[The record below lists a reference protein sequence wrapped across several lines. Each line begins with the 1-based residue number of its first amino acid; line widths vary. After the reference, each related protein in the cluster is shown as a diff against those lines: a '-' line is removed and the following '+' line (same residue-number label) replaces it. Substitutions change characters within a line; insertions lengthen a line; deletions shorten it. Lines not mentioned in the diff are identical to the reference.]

1 MTFVNLFQSCKPYFA
16 SRTRRDCL
24 KISNYP
30 SIRHNEGKK
39 CSRYQSSAV
48 FIKCNISCIVQF
60 HAYNSRRNVA
70 LRGRE
75 TGILLIAL
83 QEPYSILFLVC
94 SALCVTCLFLLMLK
108 SLMVFSFTQ
117 QANSD
122 MEKIEKKIPAFFYQ
136 YMYQQIQPP
145 SYFYSCAL
153 STDNKKEMCIL
164 DTILIEYLSFFNNAY
179 TIFIHNI

>member
-1 MTFVNLFQSCKPYFA
+1 MQNHI
-16 SRTRRDCL
+16 SRLELDGTV
-24 KISNYP
+24 YP

-75 TGILLIAL
+75 TGILLISPPRAI
-83 QEPYSILFLVC
+83 QYIIFILLCSVC
-94 SALCVTCLFLLMLK
+94 NFFVPVDVKKFDGFQFYPVGQFGYGK
-108 SLMVFSFTQ
+108 
-117 QANSD
+117 D
-122 MEKIEKKIPAFFYQ
+122 WKKIPAFFYQ
-136 YMYQQIQPP
+136 YMHQQIQPP
-145 SYFYSCAL
+145 SYFCSCAL

>member
-1 MTFVNLFQSCKPYFA
+1 MQNRI
-16 SRTRRDCL
+16 SRLELDGTVY
-24 KISNYP
+24 S

-60 HAYNSRRNVA
+60 HAYNSRRHVA

-75 TGILLIAL
+75 TGILLISP

-94 SALCVTCLFLLMLK
+94 SALCVTFLFLLMLK

-117 QANSD
+117 LANSD
-122 MEKIEKKIPAFFYQ
+122 MEKIEKKFRLSFISTCISKFNPRLTFALEHS
-136 YMYQQIQPP
+136 QQIIKRK
-145 SYFYSCAL
+145 CAF
-153 STDNKKEMCIL
+153 
-164 DTILIEYLSFFNNAY
+164 LIQF
-179 TIFIHNI
+179 